1 MSDQDENERQCLVC
15 WLETWQCNTAD
26 FSEEDLPDVSGA
38 RHTYGN
44 TTGTNHIQ
52 NCSKSWLTRITH

>member
-26 FSEEDLPDVSGA
+26 FNEEDLPDVSGA
-38 RHTYGN
+38 DPLTATPLGQTTYR
-44 TTGTNHIQ
+44 TAAKV
-52 NCSKSWLTRITH
+52 S

>member
-15 WLETWQCNTAD
+15 RLETWQCDTAD

-38 RHTYGN
+38 DPLTATPLGQTTYR
-44 TTGTNHIQ
+44 TAAKV
-52 NCSKSWLTRITH
+52 S